1 MRQKDT
7 ETVLS
12 MLRATQEEKQ
22 MTFDDKDTIIKA
34 TIVFISYKSHD
45 HVSRTEPTQD

>member
-12 MLRATQEEKQ
+12 MLESTQEEKQ

-34 TIVFISYKSHD
+34 TIVFIRYKNHD
-45 HVSRTEPTQD
+45 HAVRTPSV